1 MHFFRFLGGGAA
13 ACEAGG
19 GARSRVGGGGAVNH
33 LIAAGGRV
41 VLEPDDPRIELPG
54 APPIHL
60 ERRGPYYVIP
70 TVLRDPTLHSTAI
83 EHHAALGS
91 GGNETI
97 RHKLTGAT
105 ALLTS
110 ALATM
115 STLGCARD

>member
-1 MHFFRFLGGGAA
+1 MADDSVRDIVTA
-13 ACEAGG
+13 
-19 GARSRVGGGGAVNH
+19 VGDN
-33 LIAAGGRV
+33 
-41 VLEPDDPRIELPG
+41 
-54 APPIHL
+54 
-60 ERRGPYYVIP
+60 
-70 TVLRDPTLHSTAI
+70 
-83 EHHAALGS
+83 HAALGS